1 LNYQDKISC
10 DHRVPRVL
18 LAGQSVEMLL
28 IPFELSG
35 TTPTKGTFRSAPFAQ
50 SALPPVRPA
59 TLKEASSST
68 GKKSR

>member
-1 LNYQDKISC
+1 
-10 DHRVPRVL
+10 
-18 LAGQSVEMLL
+18 MLL